1 MSPALRKIALTVH
14 VLCSVGWVGSVAGFL
29 ALAIAGISSG
39 NAPSAR
45 GVYLAMDLITWYVI
59 VPLAF
64 ASLVTGI
71 VSSLGTPWGLFRH
84 YWVLIKLIVT
94 VFSTIVLLIHTRPI
108 EILASAA
115 PSGSLDTA
123 LRGPKEMMITA
134 SAVAVVALVVLTA
147 LSVYKPKGV
156 VGYRA

>member
-1 MSPALRKIALTVH
+1 MGPSQRKIALTVH
-14 VLCSVGWVGSVAGFL
+14 VLCSVGWVGAVAGFL

-39 NAPSAR
+39 NAPAAR

-64 ASLVTGI
+64 ASFATGV

-94 VFSTIVLLIHTRPI
+94 VFSTIVLMIHTRPI
-108 EILASAA
+108 EILARAA
-115 PSGSLDTA
+115 TGRGLGTA
-123 LRGPKEMMITA
+123 LRAPQAMMVTA
-134 SAVAVVALVVLTA
+134 SAVAVAALVMLTA
-147 LSVYKPKGV
+147 LSVYKPRGIV
-156 VGYRA
+156 AYRG